1 MQTITQSDF
10 RSNMKSYFDKLE
22 LDRDIFIIPRNGK
35 DSVVLMTLSDY
46 NSLKETEYLL
56 SNPANKK
63 HLEDSINELENGT
76 VIKFDSK

>member
-1 MQTITQSDF
+1 MQTVTQSDF

-22 LDRDIFIIPRNGK
+22 NDRDVFIIPRNGK
-35 DSVVLMTLSDY
+35 DSVVFMTLSDY

-63 HLEDSINELENGT
+63 HLEDSIKELDNGST
-76 VIKFDSK
+76 VRLES